1 MPQILEREERET
13 QKVFQKFVMFGLGR
27 ERHAVPVLKVKE
39 IISSGRVFP
48 IPRMPAF
55 IEGIL
60 SLRGEIIPIVDL
72 RKRFELP
79 EAPKTEESRIVVLEM
94 GSFFVGIS
102 VDQVFEV
109 IKIEEGKIE
118 PPPPLVGGLRADFL
132 EGVCELESHL
142 VTILN
147 LEQIFSLSERSLLA
161 EAAGGAAEEKKAPAP
176 QGAAGSAPA
185 GGGHDEVLGKWYEA
199 VSAPAGAAQNKKA
212 PPPVPPPPSS
222 VAAAPSQ
229 EVAVGSDGRVRHG
242 GRVLFL
248 GTRLAGQT
256 VRIESSGAEILVRR
270 GEEIVKRFKS

>member
-48 IPRMPAF
+48 IPRMPPF

-79 EAPKTEESRIVVLEM
+79 EVPKTEESRIVVLEM
-94 GSFFVGIS
+94 GSFYVGIS

-161 EAAGGAAEEKKAPAP
+161 EAAGGTAEEKKTSASPAPAP
-176 QGAAGSAPA
+176 SAGA
-185 GGGHDEVLGKWYEA
+185 GHDEVLGKWYEA
-199 VSAPAGAAQNKKA
+199 VNVPAGAAPGKKA
-212 PPPVPPPPSS
+212 TGSPPPSPAA
-222 VAAAPSQ
+222 AAAPSQ
-229 EVAVGSDGRVRHG
+229 EAVVGSDGRVRHG

-248 GTRLAGQT
+248 GSPLAGQT